1 MKELVA
7 WIQTAALALGGP
19 GLFLVAFLDASFLS
33 LPQINDL
40 LLVWMVTRNPHLM
53 PFYATMSVTGSVLG
67 CAIMYLIGQK
77 GGDAVLRKRFKG
89 SAVERG
95 MALIAR
101 YGVLTVMVPALLPP
115 PAPFKIFVL
124 LAGAARIGLL
134 KFCVAIAVARA
145 IRYFGEGLLAVWY
158 GKQALDF
165 IDQNGRTVSLGLVGA
180 ILVGA
185 LGYMLWRRL
194 RGGKPA
200 AGADTEDSAGGDS
213 AGAGL

>member
-1 MKELVA
+1 MKDLVA
-7 WIQTAALALGGP
+7 WIQSVALAMGGP

-40 LLVWMVTRNPHLM
+40 LLVWMVTKNPHLM
-53 PFYATMSVTGSVLG
+53 PFYASMSVIGSVAG
-67 CAIMYLIGQK
+67 CAVMYLIGQK
-77 GGDAVLRKRFKG
+77 GGDALLRKRFKG

-95 MALIAR
+95 MGLFNR
-101 YGVLTVMVPALLPP
+101 FGVLTVMVPALLPP

-158 GKQALDF
+158 GRQALDF
-165 IDQNGRTVSLGLVGA
+165 IAENGKTVSLYLVGA
-180 ILVGA
+180 IVLGA
-185 LGYMLWRRL
+185 ALYAIVRKL
-194 RGGKPA
+194 RGKPA
-200 AGADTEDSAGGDS
+200 VDPAPAHSGDS
-213 AGAGL
+213 ERAGL

>member
-7 WIQTAALALGGP
+7 WIQTFALTLGGP

-40 LLVWMVTRNPHLM
+40 LLVWMVTQNPHMM
-53 PFYATMSVTGSVLG
+53 PFYATMSVTGSVAG
-67 CAIMYLIGQK
+67 CAVMYLIGQK
-77 GGDAVLRKRFKG
+77 GGDALLRKRFKG
-89 SAVERG
+89 GSVDRG
-95 MALIAR
+95 MALMQK

-134 KFCVAIAVARA
+134 KFCLGIGVARA

-158 GKQALDF
+158 GKQALTW
-165 IDQNGRTVSLGLVGA
+165 IDENGKTLSLYLVGA
-180 ILVGA
+180 IL
-185 LGYMLWRRL
+185 LGVLLFVLWRKL
-194 RGGKPA
+194 RGRQKPA
-200 AGADTEDSAGGDS
+200 TSE
-213 AGAGL
+213 AGL